1 MIPLTQTQARGPEL
15 QKKVTFINGLGLVV
29 GSMIGSG
36 LFSSPGPVLEAT
48 QAPGTA
54 LLIWLIAGLLALS
67 GALSYAELGAM
78 LPMNGGESV
87 YLGRAYGSLVAFVF
101 EFITIMVQKP
111 GSNAIVCIVLGE
123 YISRIIFHTYFFQ
136 VPHDSDLA
144 VELADAIIPDF
155 LPKLIAILTLVI
167 ISILNSV
174 SARAGIHVQDV
185 LTMIKVLA
193 AVVISITGVVLMAKG
208 TMEGNS
214 FETVPFFDKIETVT
228 FGQYTMALYSGLWA
242 YDGWNNLNYVSGEMK
257 NPHRDLPR
265 VIFFGIPLVIVTYI
279 LANVAYLGVLRPQVV
294 MHTNTVAMDFGKK
307 VFGPTGGIL
316 FAVCVA
322 LSCFGTANASIF
334 TGARIIYVSAK
345 QGHLPSFLG
354 KLNGNRHTPITA
366 ILLQLILTTLF
377 ILVGSFRVLVNFY
390 SVCAWLF
397 YFLAVFSLLIF
408 RYKEPE
414 LKRPYR
420 VWLSTPILF
429 CLVALFLCTTPFI
442 EAPLESLTAIGF
454 LFISIP
460 IWLVQIKYKS
470 KIVSLWNGI
479 IDKIKGNPRGYQ
491 GMEMTET

>member
-1 MIPLTQTQARGPEL
+1 
-15 QKKVTFINGLGLVV
+15 
-29 GSMIGSG
+29 
-36 LFSSPGPVLEAT
+36 
-48 QAPGTA
+48 
-54 LLIWLIAGLLALS
+54 
-67 GALSYAELGAM
+67 M